1 MEETWICLN
10 AEEKEATVELKK
22 KKKKGQK
29 QALEWARLQAL
40 VEG

>member
-22 KKKKGQK
+22 KKKAKN
-29 QALEWARLQAL
+29 RH
-40 VEG
+40 